1 MHKLLKEK
9 FSAEGFE
16 IFALTMPNTNE
27 PKINDWVEFLKNA
40 VGKADGNTYFIGHSV
55 GCQTIMRY
63 LETLQENTKVGRCIF
78 IAGWFNLDNMEGEE
92 EERIAKP
99 WIEKPINLNK
109 VKKIAK
115 EITVFISSNEYY
127 GYIKENSTIFRE
139 KLGAKV
145 IIEKSMGH
153 FTDEEGEEKLYKF
166 VSKIKL

>member
-1 MHKLLKEK
+1 
-9 FSAEGFE
+9 
-16 IFALTMPNTNE
+16 
-27 PKINDWVEFLKNA
+27 
-40 VGKADGNTYFIGHSV
+40 
-55 GCQTIMRY
+55 
-63 LETLQENTKVGRCIF
+63 
-78 IAGWFNLDNMEGEE
+78 MEGEE

-115 EITVFISSNEYY
+115 EITVFLSSNEYY